1 MREFKKDPDAELDYG
16 VDWGKNYLDDNETIA
31 SSTWEIVTD
40 NSESGDLEILTN
52 PSPTISDGLAKVW
65 VTGGIERK
73 THKIRNRIETD
84 KNRKDDR
91 TFRIRITER

>member
-1 MREFKKDPDAELDYG
+1 MTEFKKDPDAELDYG
-16 VDWGKNYLDDNETIA
+16 VDWNEYLDSEESITT
-31 SSTWEIVTD
+31 STWEIVTD
-40 NSESGDLEILTN
+40 NSESGDLEILT
-52 PSPTISDGLAKVW
+52 SPAPTLSDGLAKVW

>member
-1 MREFKKDPDAELDYG
+1 MTEFKKDPDAELDYG
-16 VDWGKNYLDDNETIA
+16 VDWNEYLESEELITN
-31 SSTWEIVTD
+31 STWEIVTD
-40 NSESGDLEILTN
+40 NSESGDLEILTS
-52 PSPTISDGLAKVW
+52 PSPTLSDGLAKVW

-84 KNRKDDR
+84 KNRQDDR